1 LTRVGVDVGGTFT
14 DLVALEPDG
23 RIHVRKVVSTPE
35 DPTLGFFHAID
46 EYWGKREGGRGKG
59 VPGKREG
66 GRGKRGDGA
75 TIDVLVHGTTVATN
89 ALLERRGARVVLVT
103 TAGFEDLLWLRRQDR
118 AALYDLARDHPAPAV
133 ARDDVIGAVE
143 RMSAD
148 GVVTPLAASEIARV
162 VREVRARAPESVAV
176 ACLFAFRHRE
186 HERALAMALRAALPG
201 IPVAASHEVLPVF
214 REYERTS
221 TTTAEAYLRPRV
233 GGYVERAAAE
243 AASRGVAALRIMT
256 SSGGTLDA
264 EHAAGR
270 AATLALSGPAG
281 GVIGAGL
288 VARAVGLPDA
298 LTLDMGG
305 TSADASLVLGGEA
318 LFESAGSVGGIPLAL
333 PAVLIET
340 VGAGGGS
347 IARLDAGGALRVG
360 PDSAGAMPGPAC
372 YGRGGTAPTVTD
384 ACLVLGWLDPTRPLA
399 DAVRLDPSA
408 AERALGALRRALGS
422 RGAASGLGAGTGVD
436 EPRGAA
442 PGSGAGSGV
451 DEPRGA
457 APGLGTRTGVD
468 EPRGAAP
475 GLTRVAAGIVEVATA
490 VMARALKRVSVARG
504 VDPRRLA
511 LIPFGGAG
519 PLFGCALADALGM
532 ATVVVPPH
540 PGVLSALGLAA
551 AAERLDL
558 VASFHGALDGLDPPA
573 LAAGFAP
580 LIEQATTELR
590 GAALLRLADCRFAG
604 QGYEVTVPVTGDD
617 PAAIGGAFLAAHRA
631 RYGHADPSLPIEVVN
646 LRVVATRAVALPALA
661 TPTRVARP
669 VAARHEIIVGGRRVE
684 ADVWPLGALPAGL
697 EIAGPAI
704 LAGPDASGLVEP
716 GWRGAVHESG
726 AVVLE
731 RAA

>member
-1 LTRVGVDVGGTFT
+1 LTRLGVDVGGTFT
-14 DLVALEPDG
+14 DLVAIEPDG
-23 RIHVRKVVSTPE
+23 RIHVRKVVSTE
-35 DPTLGFFHAID
+35 DPAVGFLRAIDDYLGTGDGGRGTGVPGKREAGSGKRGDRATID

-59 VPGKREG
+59 KAE
-66 GRGKRGDGA
+66 RG
-75 TIDVLVHGTTVATN
+75 IDLLVHGTTVATN

-118 AALYDLARDHPAPAV
+118 AALYDLARDHPPPAV

-162 VREVRARAPESVAV
+162 VREVRARAPQSVAV

-186 HERALAMALRAALPG
+186 HERALALALRAALPG

-264 EHAAGR
+264 GHAAGR

-347 IARLDAGGALRVG
+347 IARLDAGGGGALRVG

-408 AERALGALRRALGS
+408 AERALGALGRALGS
-422 RGAASGLGAGTGVD
+422 RGAA
-436 EPRGAA
+436 
-442 PGSGAGSGV
+442 
-451 DEPRGA
+451 
-457 APGLGTRTGVD
+457 
-468 EPRGAAP
+468 P
-475 GLTRVAAGIVEVATA
+475 GLTRAAAGIVEVATA

-532 ATVVVPPH
+532 TTVVVPPY

-558 VASFHGALDGLDPPA
+558 VASFHGALDGLDPAA

-580 LIEQATTELR
+580 LVQQGAVELP

-617 PAAIGGAFLAAHRA
+617 PAAIGGAFLAAHCA
-631 RYGHADPSLPIEVVN
+631 RYGHADPSLPVEIVN

-669 VAARHEIIVGGRRVE
+669 VAARHEIIVGRRRVE